1 MNMSTSFDKID
12 LWINSIPS
20 EVQFQILLE
29 GAQRGSFDQL
39 VLSNKQFAN
48 LAKEALNPR
57 DSKGKPIQELGQKL
71 EFLRAHEFVTR
82 KYSTLDKIPEW
93 LRTDEKILMQ
103 ARRFGLTNWWT
114 WNDLDES
121 KLIDSDFVLKTF
133 LDRPNAISHFA
144 SLLNDRPL
152 LKRSFGIEPDEVVNQ
167 ETIARMTDTQL
178 KVWVFIYV
186 IMIEYTGQEPEK
198 NPFGVFFGR
207 FTYQHSRDIIQ
218 KLVDL
223 DPGVLNLF
231 PLNTANAQ
239 DVRQL
244 AVLVNQFPVC
254 YRFLERERR
263 SIEEI
268 ALEAIRHR
276 MTREIPHNLKNDT
289 LFWRRAVQVDYRCL
303 QHVPIEI
310 RKDPVFMLDA
320 CSVNEKCFLFA
331 SDDLRSDI
339 NFLNSVDQF
348 ITDPELSAKIQRKKQ
363 KLC

>member
-1 MNMSTSFDKID
+1 MSASFDKIN
-12 LWINSIPS
+12 LGINSIPS
-20 EVQFQILLE
+20 EIQFQILLE

-39 VLSNKQFAN
+39 ALSSKQFAN

-71 EFLRAHEFVTR
+71 EFLRAYEFITR
-82 KYSTLDKIPEW
+82 KNSTLDKIPEW

-121 KLIDSDFVLKTF
+121 KLIDSDFVLNTF
-133 LDRPNAISHFA
+133 LNRPDAIGHFA
-144 SLLNDRPL
+144 LLLNDRPL
-152 LKRSFGIEPDEVVNQ
+152 LKRSFGIEPDEAVNQ

-178 KVWVFIYV
+178 KVWAFIYV

-207 FTYQHSRDIIQ
+207 FTYQQSRGFIQ

-239 DVRQL
+239 DVQQL

-254 YRFLERERR
+254 YQFLDRERR

-268 ALEAIRHR
+268 ALEAIRLR
-276 MTREIPHNLKNDT
+276 MIRDIPHNLKNDT
-289 LFWRRAVQVDYRCL
+289 LFLRRAVQVDFRCL

-310 RKDPVFMLDA
+310 RKDPVFMLGA
-320 CSVNEKCFLFA
+320 CSDDERCFQFA
-331 SDDLRSDI
+331 SEDLKSDM

-348 ITDPELSAKIQRKKQ
+348 ITDPELSAKIHRKKQ
-363 KLC
+363 KLL

>member
-1 MNMSTSFDKID
+1 MSASFDKIN
-12 LWINSIPS
+12 LGINSIPS

-57 DSKGKPIQELGQKL
+57 DSTGKPIQELGQKL
-71 EFLRAHEFVTR
+71 EFLRAHEFITR
-82 KYSTLDKIPEW
+82 KNSTLDKIPEW

-133 LDRPNAISHFA
+133 LNRPDAIGHFA
-144 SLLNDRPL
+144 LLLNDRPS
-152 LKRSFGIEPDEVVNQ
+152 LKRSFGIEPDEAVNQ

-207 FTYQHSRDIIQ
+207 FTYQQSRGFIQ

-223 DPGVLNLF
+223 DLGVLNLF

-239 DVRQL
+239 DVQQL

-254 YRFLERERR
+254 YQFLDRERR

-276 MTREIPHNLKNDT
+276 MISDIPHNLKIDT
-289 LFWRRAVQVDYRCL
+289 LFLRRAVQVNYRCL

-310 RKDPVFMLDA
+310 RKDPVFMLGA
-320 CSVNEKCFLFA
+320 CSDDERCFQYA
-331 SDDLRSDI
+331 SEDLKSDM
-339 NFLNSVDQF
+339 NFLNSVVQF
-348 ITDPELSAKIQRKKQ
+348 IKDPELRAKIDRKKQ
-363 KLC
+363 KLF